1 MFDDQINQ
9 NNQGG
14 VPKNLPIGEPED
26 VFANVDDQ
34 PASALGAGILT
45 PKKPEMEIPPAPAS
59 PLIPPEGYVVKEPAL
74 TRGLVMMVLVLI
86 GIGIIAGGGWWVY
99 NSFIKS
105 GNQGIVEDTVQPENA
120 IVETPEPV
128 APAVPEENVDIGKE
142 ITDEQVLFGE
152 PIDKDGDSLDDSRE
166 AELGTDPNNW
176 DTDNDQLSDGDEVI
190 IWKTDPKNPD
200 TDGDSYLDGLEV
212 KSGYSP
218 SGPGKIFEPPSVNQ

>member
-1 MFDDQINQ
+1 M
-9 NNQGG
+9 
-14 VPKNLPIGEPED
+14 
-26 VFANVDDQ
+26 FANVEDQ
-34 PASALGAGILT
+34 PATALGAGILT
-45 PKKPEMEIPPAPAS
+45 PKKPEEMPAIPAS

-74 TRGLVMMVLVLI
+74 TRGLVMMVLILI

-105 GNQGIVEDTVQPENA
+105 DNQGIIEEAVQ
-120 IVETPEPV
+120 PV

-142 ITDEQVLFGE
+142 VADEQVLFGE

-166 AELGTDPNNW
+166 AEIGTDPNNW

-200 TDGDSYLDGLEV
+200 SDGDSYLDGLEV

-218 SGPGKIFEPPSVNQ
+218 SGPGKIFEPPSANQ